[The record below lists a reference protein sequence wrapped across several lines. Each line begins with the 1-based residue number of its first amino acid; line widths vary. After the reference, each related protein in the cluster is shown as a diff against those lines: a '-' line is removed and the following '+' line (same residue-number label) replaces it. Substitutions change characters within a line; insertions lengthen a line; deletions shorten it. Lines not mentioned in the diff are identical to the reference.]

1 MVIVDG
7 NVHIFDKL
15 DNNNL
20 KQESFKNKLPFKK
33 YFTNIQGNIQTFN
46 GNI

>member
-15 DNNNL
+15 ENNNL
-20 KQESFKNKLPFKK
+20 KLESFKNKLPFMEIFYEHLGK
-33 YFTNIQGNIQTFN
+33 YTNI
-46 GNI
+46 

>member
-15 DNNNL
+15 ENNKL
-20 KQESFKNKLPFKK
+20 ESFKNKLPFMEIFYEHLGK
-33 YFTNIQGNIQTFN
+33 YTNI
-46 GNI
+46 

>member
-20 KQESFKNKLPFKK
+20 KQESFSNKLPFMELFYEHLGK
-33 YFTNIQGNIQTFN
+33 YTNI
-46 GNI
+46 